1 MVQVLRHGFLP
12 SLASKCLENDTKP
25 KSDPRIFLPL
35 PILGVFPTIP
45 TEVPIL
51 VEVKVVICVQRE
63 LGELVMGHP
72 RGKLQG
78 ERWVFQKPV
87 KRVFWPQMELKFVG
101 MDCIGLVRQIWVILG
116 WPLPQLGTELLGGLF
131 L

>member
-1 MVQVLRHGFLP
+1 MIRSQNLTQEF
-12 SLASKCLENDTKP
+12 
-25 KSDPRIFLPL
+25 FLPL

-78 ERWVFQKPV
+78 ERGVFQKPV